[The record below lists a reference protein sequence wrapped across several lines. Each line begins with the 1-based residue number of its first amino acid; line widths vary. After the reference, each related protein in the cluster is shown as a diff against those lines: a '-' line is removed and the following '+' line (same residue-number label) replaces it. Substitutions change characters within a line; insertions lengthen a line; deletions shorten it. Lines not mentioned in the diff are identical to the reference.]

1 MFFAKALRYLRGRE
15 PPKSSSKSL
24 DDLPNEL
31 LDWICGYCDKPGIK
45 ALRLACRTTSHVA
58 TAYLFPEV
66 VMLMNRDSLEA
77 CHGVAAHP
85 IFSKTARNLW
95 IQADRPR
102 KTTLEEWN
110 LELKE
115 ITELDL
121 ITVASDRID
130 QELVVGSREH
140 TAAMDAVFR
149 EARNQFHIEKSPL
162 SKEQRQCYHAHAV
175 RLATD
180 AQQMMR
186 DQSLFA
192 CLREVLTKC
201 DQIDSVD
208 LTTCHHLRKATT
220 AHNKSFAQG
229 LLRPFG
235 DLNEQ
240 ESGVDAMTQL
250 MLAASSVG
258 FKPKKINLGNLSHLI
273 LINKE
278 DFSEQLQELFT
289 NVEHLVWE
297 FSVPVYDDAFTLDR
311 DAYEDIAPDLRE
323 TKALVSL
330 MEVTTKLQ
338 HLRLELPDHP
348 DADIYVTLQDIVGG
362 TTWRHL
368 THLDIANFE
377 AKPDDLTDLLIR
389 HRDTLAHVKLG
400 TVCLQTGTWPE
411 CFETFAGKLPKIEQF
426 EVRGRFSDDSIDESF
441 LWFGWPDEK
450 HNNAR
455 GEEIRKFIINGGEE
469 CPAIHY
475 QHDEDESTSEHPSE
489 GNDEDG
495 NVDLGDD
502 EDDDDAEHED
512 IYGLDEDD
520 QGHGP
525 IYQTPNGPWPWIG

>member
-1 MFFAKALRYLRGRE
+1 MFSAKALRYLQGRE

-31 LDWICGYCDKPGIK
+31 LGGICGYCDKPGIK
-45 ALRLACRTTSHVA
+45 ALRLACRTTNHVA
-58 TAYLFPEV
+58 TEYLFPEV
-66 VMLMNRDSLEA
+66 VVFMNRDSLEA
-77 CHGVAAHP
+77 CRGVAAHP

-102 KTTLEEWN
+102 KTTLEEWDEGQK
-110 LELKE
+110 L

-121 ITVASDRID
+121 RRLVLDRID

-140 TAAMDAVFR
+140 TAAKKAMFEKVC
-149 EARNQFHIEKSPL
+149 NQFHIENPPL
-162 SKEQRQCYHAHAV
+162 SKEQRRSRHAHAV

-180 AQQMMR
+180 AGQMMR

-192 CLREVLTKC
+192 CFREVLMKC

-208 LTTCHHLRKATT
+208 LTTCHNLRTATT
-220 AHNKSFAQG
+220 EHNKSFAQG
-229 LLRPFG
+229 LLRPVG

-258 FKPKKINLGNLSHLI
+258 FKPKKINLGNLSHRI
-273 LINKE
+273 LINQE
-278 DFSEQLQELFT
+278 EFSDQLQELFT
-289 NVEHLVWE
+289 NVEHLVWT
-297 FSVPVYDDAFTLDR
+297 VYDHAKLGSY
-311 DAYEDIAPDLRE
+311 AYAYVDIASDLFE

-330 MEVTTKLQ
+330 MELTTKLQ
-338 HLRLELPDHP
+338 HLCLYLPDHTNG
-348 DADIYVTLQDIVGG
+348 DNVTLQDIVGG
-362 TTWRHL
+362 TTWRYL

-389 HRDTLAHVKLG
+389 HRDTLTHVELG
-400 TVCLQTGTWPE
+400 TVCLKTGTWPE
-411 CFETFAGKLPKIEQF
+411 CFESFAGKLPKIQQF
-426 EVRGRFSDDSIDESF
+426 EVRSRFSDDTIGESF

-455 GEEIRKFIINGGEE
+455 GEEVRKFIVTGGKE
-469 CPAIHY
+469 CPTIHY
-475 QHDEDESTSEHPSE
+475 QHYEGESTSEHRSE

-495 NVDLGDD
+495 NDDLEGD
-502 EDDDDAEHED
+502 EDDDEA
-512 IYGLDEDD
+512 
-520 QGHGP
+520 
-525 IYQTPNGPWPWIG
+525 